1 MNSNSTKPTAA
12 HGQSPQ
18 RHAAQPS
25 WLPSPTPTKNDGP
38 LSNLEPTAKPPSWLS
53 SPTPQKSN
61 ASGNNLA
68 TNPAKPSATSQRD
81 RLTNAQLQEIPLQRL
96 RTLHDQIKAEA
107 ATAMRKA
114 SRLQREQVRIKRAI
128 NRKTQAEKQ
137 CAE

>member
-1 MNSNSTKPTAA
+1 MNTSSTKPTATP
-12 HGQSPQ
+12 GQSPQ
-18 RHAAQPS
+18 RHAAPPS
-25 WLPSPTPTKNDGP
+25 WLPSPTPP
-38 LSNLEPTAKPPSWLS
+38 
-53 SPTPQKSN
+53 KSN
-61 ASGNNLA
+61 ASGSNSA
-68 TNPAKPSATSQRD
+68 TNPAKPCANSQRD